1 MFKLLKLFFEIAL
14 LKKSPK
20 DIPSS
25 LFLQYLVI
33 AIYLSISFLM
43 LFMSVPW
50 TQALLEIVVE
60 LTFIAIFCKV
70 ILSWVKKTARYRQT
84 FIALLGVDALISF
97 CAFPALATLNT
108 PMPENSSFFLF
119 ALLVSII
126 LILWHWL
133 TAGHIFR
140 HALSEPFVFGLGVA
154 LLYLILSYQLNVV
167 LFSEVVN
174 N

>member
-25 LFLQYLVI
+25 FFLQTLVV
-33 AIYLSISFLM
+33 AIYLFINFLM
-43 LFMSVPW
+43 RFISVSW
-50 TQALLEIVVE
+50 TQALLEIAIE
-60 LTFIAIFCKV
+60 LIFIAIFCRV
-70 ILSWVKKTARYRQT
+70 ILSWVKKIARYRQT

-119 ALLVSII
+119 AALISII
-126 LILWHWL
+126 FILWHWL

-140 HALSEPFVFGLGVA
+140 HALSEPFVFGLGIA

-167 LFSEVVN
+167 LFS
-174 N
+174 